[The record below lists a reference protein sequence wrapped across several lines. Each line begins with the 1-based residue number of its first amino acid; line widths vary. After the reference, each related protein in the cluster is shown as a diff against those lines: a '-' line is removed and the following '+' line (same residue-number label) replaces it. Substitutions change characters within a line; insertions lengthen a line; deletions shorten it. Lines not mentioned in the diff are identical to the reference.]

1 MSVSGVIRIKNA
13 IFYGY
18 HGVHTL
24 EQNSGGRFEVD
35 VELYCDISKAVV
47 TDSLENTVDYEQVY
61 AFLKSL
67 ITEKK
72 FYLIEV
78 LAFKIARGLIEKF
91 DKIQKV
97 VIRVRKPSPP
107 VGGVVDC
114 VEVELEMKREKQNT

>member
-1 MSVSGVIRIKNA
+1 MNSTGIIRIKNA

-35 VELYCDISKAVV
+35 VEIYFDISEAAE
-47 TDSLENTVDYEQVY
+47 TDTLKNTIDYEQVY
-61 AFLKSL
+61 NFLKNL

-72 FYLIEV
+72 FYLIEA
-78 LAFKIARGLIEKF
+78 LASKIARGLIEKF
-91 DKIQKV
+91 EKIQKV
-97 VIRVRKPSPP
+97 MVRVRKPSPP

-114 VEVELEMKREKQNT
+114 VEVEIEMRRD